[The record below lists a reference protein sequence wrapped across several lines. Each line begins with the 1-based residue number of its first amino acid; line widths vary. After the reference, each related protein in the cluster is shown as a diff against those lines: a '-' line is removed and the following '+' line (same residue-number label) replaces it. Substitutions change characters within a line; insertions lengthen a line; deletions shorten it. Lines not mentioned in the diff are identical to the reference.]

1 MRDGLCVIVAYDDQ
15 FLSNRLF
22 FIQLIK
28 NDKQFKKRINANVYT
43 IPVLKNSK
51 KKKKKEIGNICF
63 SSQESKY
70 FSSNIRQYIFNYI
83 LTCLSIYYPS
93 HVIKIILKNLF
104 IFIRCLI
111 VARNSLNF
119 LFILFYIPRDRLR
132 IFISIRSLDRWKARF
147 FGADPQGRD
156 ISRYNDYLVQVGCFA
171 GRFFIS
177 LRRSPQKIDPL
188 FLPSSRNSAR
198 FHAARTVQ
206 PRQYL
211 RYSILFLKTE
221 QRRHFKITMP
231 ATPPCIKDFS
241 PCTKYLWKQRE

>member
-1 MRDGLCVIVAYDDQ
+1 MSILYRSSKI
-15 FLSNRLF
+15 R
-22 FIQLIK
+22 
-28 NDKQFKKRINANVYT
+28 
-43 IPVLKNSK
+43 K

-147 FGADPQGRD
+147 FWGRSSG
-156 ISRYNDYLVQVGCFA
+156 SRYFTLQRLFGT
-171 GRFFIS
+171 GRLFRRAIFYFFTAKPPRNRPSFPS
-177 LRRSPQKIDPL
+177 LLEELGS
-188 FLPSSRNSAR
+188 F
-198 FHAARTVQ
+198 
-206 PRQYL
+206 PRC
-211 RYSILFLKTE
+211 S
-221 QRRHFKITMP
+221 HGP
-231 ATPPCIKDFS
+231 ATPISSIFYSISEDR
-241 PCTKYLWKQRE
+241 TTQTL